1 MLCTVY
7 CVRCTVIVHR
17 VFRSTGNGEGR
28 RGDGGFIQ
36 GGDVPLLLKPSE
48 LPRAVGGDD
57 VIPLPLR
64 HTRADVRRES
74 REQRANRMRIVVVVV
89 VVVVVVIVRSS
100 VSMVVHLSF
109 L

>member
-1 MLCTVY
+1 MY
-7 CVRCTVIVHR
+7 CVLCTVIVHR

-57 VIPLPLR
+57 VIPIPLR
-64 HTRADVRRES
+64 HTRADVRRE
-74 REQRANRMRIVVVVV
+74 QRANRMLIVVVVV
-89 VVVVVVIVRSS
+89 VRHS
-100 VSMVVHLSF
+100 VAMVVHLSF
-109 L
+109 P